1 MKQPLFYNANE
12 AETYVGGFS
21 KPSKMPCPA
30 YSIPAQECKI
40 GKIMRGTVGSVCSK
54 CYALKGRY
62 VFGNVKA
69 ALYRRFNTLQKEF
82 WVEAF
87 AMAVNQRGYK
97 FFRFHDAGDLQ
108 GVWHLKNI
116 VAVAL
121 ACPSCKF
128 WLPTREA
135 TTVNEFFEQGGVCP
149 ENLTIRI
156 SGTMIDGKPPL
167 GLAQKWNLVVSS
179 VSSDMNEV
187 NCHSFSNDG
196 KCGDCRAC
204 WNKEVFNVAYL
215 KH

>member
-1 MKQPLFYNANE
+1 MLKLMSVAF
-12 AETYVGGFS
+12 
-21 KPSKMPCPA
+21 PSLPKCPA
-30 YSIPAQECKI
+30 PPILFPRKNARL
-40 GKIMRGTVGSVCSK
+40 GKLCVVRLGRFVPSATP
-54 CYALKGRY
+54 LKGRY

-82 WVEAF
+82 WVDAF